1 MPISRLPKRRV
12 VSDVAPYLAPPSV
25 SIPALLRAG
34 SDHIFQKLIFDLYTI
49 SERIEQVRVH
59 FASRVGISGPQ
70 YSLLRAVA
78 FLQGQRGVSIGIV
91 AKHLHVASPF
101 ITAQSRELLQR
112 GLLEKKED
120 TADRRVSRL
129 SLTVKG
135 ERLVDQIVQKVRPI
149 NDLFFGTLQKS
160 EFEALS
166 TIMGKLVD
174 SSRSAIAQISSQ
186 DHGVLLSNRGRR
198 ISNNNRK

>member
-1 MPISRLPKRRV
+1 MAISRLPKRPV
-12 VSDVAPYLAPPSV
+12 AAEVAPYLAPPSV
-25 SIPALLRAG
+25 SVPALLRSG
-34 SDHIFQKLIFDLYTI
+34 RDHIFQKLIFDMFTI
-49 SERIEQVRVH
+49 SARIEVVRVH
-59 FASRVGISGPQ
+59 FASRMGISGPQ

-78 FLQGQRGVSIGIV
+78 FLQGHQGVSIGIV
-91 AKHLHVASPF
+91 ARHLHVASPF

-120 TADRRVSRL
+120 TVDRRVWRL

-149 NDLFFGTLQKS
+149 NDIFFGTLQKS

-166 TIMGKLVD
+166 TIMEKLVD

-186 DHGVLLSNRGRR
+186 DYGVLLSNRERR
-198 ISNNNRK
+198 IFKNDRE

>member
-1 MPISRLPKRRV
+1 
-12 VSDVAPYLAPPSV
+12 
-25 SIPALLRAG
+25 
-34 SDHIFQKLIFDLYTI
+34 
-49 SERIEQVRVH
+49 
-59 FASRVGISGPQ
+59 
-70 YSLLRAVA
+70 
-78 FLQGQRGVSIGIV
+78 
-91 AKHLHVASPF
+91 VASPF

-120 TADRRVSRL
+120 TVDRRVWRL

-149 NDLFFGTLQKS
+149 NDIFFGTLQKS

-166 TIMGKLVD
+166 TIMEKLVD

-186 DHGVLLSNRGRR
+186 DYGVLLSNRERR
-198 ISNNNRK
+198 IFKNDRE